1 MGRGGVNAPLT
12 LTAAEV
18 ADLLGSAY
26 TAEKVRRLYRAGNF
40 PAPIDPTL
48 HARSWSWSR
57 RVVEGYAEGEV
68 AA

>member
-1 MGRGGVNAPLT
+1 VTGPLT

-26 TAEKVRRLYRAGNF
+26 TGDKVRRLYRAGRF

-48 HARSWSWSR
+48 HSRSWSWSR
-57 RVVEGYAEGEV
+57 RVVELYAEGEV